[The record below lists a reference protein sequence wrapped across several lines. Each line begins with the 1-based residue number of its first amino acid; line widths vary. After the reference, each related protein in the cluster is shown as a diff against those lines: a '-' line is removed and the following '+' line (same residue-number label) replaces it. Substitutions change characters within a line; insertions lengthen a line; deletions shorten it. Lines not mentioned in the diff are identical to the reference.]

1 MSRLSAV
8 DKSRL
13 AEWRSMP
20 ASQVL
25 VRLADHAKADREYT
39 PTNWPDSTRWHAS
52 VAGTEFE
59 LICTGAR
66 FYDTRARVG
75 GGGAV
80 DLAMLLTGSSFN
92 DAVNFLRSK
101 GL

>member
-13 AEWRSMP
+13 AEWRAM
-20 ASQVL
+20 AAAKALACV
-25 VRLADHAKADREYT
+25 ADHAKADREY
-39 PTNWPDSTRWHAS
+39 
-52 VAGTEFE
+52 
-59 LICTGAR
+59 AR

-75 GGGAV
+75 GGGAI
-80 DLAMLLTGSSFN
+80 DLAIHLTGYSFN
-92 DAVNFLRSK
+92 DAVQLLRSK